1 MLHELTHEIVIKIQL
16 LGDGILLDVLDV
28 LLEKKGRHLR
38 VAAGDGRP
46 ILYGYRPIGG
56 RQAES
61 D

>member
-1 MLHELTHEIVIKIQL
+1 MLHELTHEIVIKIQF
-16 LGDGILLDVLDV
+16 LGNRILLDVLKV

-46 ILYGYRPIGG
+46 IFYGYGPIGG
-56 RQAES
+56 CQAES